1 MSLWWVRRDE
11 LVPEQIKLIE
21 DLDLHQSFL
30 VTGPPGC
37 GKTNVLLRRAQYVRS
52 QGMSN
57 VMVLTFT
64 RALTEFL
71 KTGCLDANGR
81 EIFPPGRVST
91 IESWLRS
98 LHTEHQLEFPDE
110 SMPLNERKR
119 ILANNATALRASSRL
134 PVYETMFVD
143 EAQDLLEEEV
153 EAIKAWSKFQFYTG
167 DNNQRIFTEDRG
179 LDPVRNSLPPENERE
194 LKFHYRLAKEICQ
207 AADRILK
214 VDGGASLASTSYYKG
229 PEPGA
234 ITIHSN
240 ARTSSQQ
247 LKTAKN
253 RILQQAR
260 VYEDLIRQGDRIGIV
275 VALRKR
281 REEVFEYFSQDPEL
295 QDKVQVVRARE
306 AGESGFDPELDD
318 DRPIYILTV
327 KGCKGLEFRALHW
340 LFSDDLVRQHTR
352 EEYYTVVTRAK
363 TSIDIYYTQTL
374 PPILAGAYADTENDL
389 W

>member
-21 DLDLHQSFL
+21 DLDLHQTFL

-52 QGMSN
+52 QGMAN

-81 EIFPPGRVST
+81 EIFPPARVST

-98 LHTEHQLEFPDE
+98 LHTEHQLKLPDE
-110 SMPLNERKR
+110 SLPLNERKR
-119 ILANNATALRASSRL
+119 TLAKNATALKASSSV
-134 PVYETMFVD
+134 PAYETMFVD

-153 EAIKAWSKFQFYTG
+153 EAISAWSKFQFFTG
-167 DNNQRIFTEDRG
+167 DDNQKIFTKTRG
-179 LDPVRNSLPPENERE
+179 LEPVQKSLPQGSERS
-194 LKFHYRLAKEICQ
+194 LKFHYRLAEEICR
-207 AADRILK
+207 AADRILR
-214 VDGGASLASTSYYKG
+214 VEGGESLASTSHYRG
-229 PEPGA
+229 PKPGT

-240 ARTSSQQ
+240 PLTSAQQ
-247 LKTAKN
+247 LETARN
-253 RILQQAR
+253 RIIQQVR

-275 VALRKR
+275 VAPRER
-281 REEVFEYFSQDPEL
+281 RREVFEYFSQDPEL
-295 QDKVQVVRARE
+295 KDKVQEVRARD
-306 AGESGFDPELDD
+306 AGESAFDPELDSS
-318 DRPIYILTV
+318 RPIYILTV
-327 KGCKGLEFRALHW
+327 AGCKGLEFRALHW
-340 LFSDDLVRQHTR
+340 LFADDLVHRHTR

-363 TSIDIYYTQTL
+363 TSIDIYYTKTL
-374 PPILAGAYADTENDL
+374 PPILAGAHADTENDL